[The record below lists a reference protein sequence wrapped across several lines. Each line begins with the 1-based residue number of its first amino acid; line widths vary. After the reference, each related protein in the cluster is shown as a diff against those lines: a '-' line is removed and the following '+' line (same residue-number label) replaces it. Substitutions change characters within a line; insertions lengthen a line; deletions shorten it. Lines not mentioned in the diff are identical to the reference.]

1 MPIIAINN
9 RQNNRAGILMF
20 RSPAPL
26 LQARTLAIVGAS
38 DRARWPVSIHKN
50 LTDTKS
56 PVRIFPI
63 NPSRDEVWGQKCYP
77 NFAALPE
84 APDLAL
90 IIIPA
95 ERIQTCLEEGVQHG
109 LKSALV
115 YASGIGEG
123 TTPEF
128 HTRGAA
134 LKALCE
140 ESGLVACGPN
150 CMGNV
155 SVREKLFVYPNPDFN
170 KSEPGPVAGIFQS
183 GGTLQAWALTAAER
197 GIRFSYLVSS
207 GNELSLD
214 AADYV
219 NFFVDDP
226 HTKLIVLMVEGIR
239 RPEAFKE
246 AARKA
251 LLARKPIL
259 AVKVGQTEGARQ
271 SAQSHTGAIAGDYD
285 VFAALCERYG
295 IVLCTSL
302 DDMVETALAF
312 QPGRLPKGDGMAFM
326 SNSGG
331 VVDLMH
337 DHAAQEN
344 ARIPSLSPATAKAL
358 RDLVGPDMPIQNP
371 MDCGQA
377 GFADERN
384 YMRVCETVSKDANIH
399 MVAFEARTPKGPGRK
414 IPDPLRELSDNTD
427 VPVFAFS
434 RMGYAPSEYGK
445 IFQDEAGIPH
455 LQSMPE
461 TVRAMKA
468 LAFYGSRAG
477 GKIPPLAKPKGK
489 ADALA
494 PANIE
499 DALKAVGVTPPRSV
513 FAKTAIAAADAAQ
526 KIGFPVVLK
535 IVSPEVSHK
544 TEVGGVRLGL
554 KSKAEVS
561 DAAKDLSGLFRKAAP
576 KASIYG
582 FLVQERVSGVEMIVG
597 VREDPLYGPVMVL
610 GAGGIL
616 VELVKD
622 TAFRMLPISKSVAS
636 DMLDGLAVG
645 ALLDG
650 FRGGRPADRKA
661 LIDAICGLSKFF
673 LDHRPWL
680 ADLEIN
686 PLIVCEKGKG
696 VRAVDIRPI
705 LKSSGG

>member
-1 MPIIAINN
+1 
-9 RQNNRAGILMF
+9 MF

-26 LQARTLAIVGAS
+26 LQARTMAIVGAS
-38 DRARWPVSIHKN
+38 DRARWPVSIYKN
-50 LTDTKS
+50 LTETKS

-63 NPSRDEVWGQKCYP
+63 NPRRDEVWGMKCYP
-77 NFAALPE
+77 DFASLPE

-95 ERIQTCLEEGVQHG
+95 EGILACLEEGVQHG

-123 TTPEF
+123 TDPEF
-128 HTRGAA
+128 HARGDA

-170 KSEPGPVAGIFQS
+170 NALPGQVAGVFQS
-183 GGTLQAWALTAAER
+183 GGTLQHWSRTAAER

-214 AADYV
+214 AADYL

-226 HTKLIVLMVEGIR
+226 HTELIILMVEGIR
-239 RPEAFKE
+239 RPDAFKE

-251 LLARKPIL
+251 LRAKKPIL

-295 IVLCTSL
+295 IVLCPSL
-302 DDMVETALAF
+302 DDMLETALAF
-312 QPGRLPKGDGMAFM
+312 QSGRLPKGDGMAFM

-337 DHAAQEN
+337 DHAGHEKAN
-344 ARIPSLSPATAKAL
+344 MPALSPATSKAL
-358 RDLVGPDMPIQNP
+358 RALVGPDMPIQNP

-384 YMRVCETVSKDANIH
+384 YMRVCEAVSKDSRIH
-399 MVAFEARTPKGPGRK
+399 MVAFEARTPNAPGGK
-414 IPDPLRELSDNTD
+414 TPEPLRELSDNTD
-427 VPVFAFS
+427 IPVFAFN
-434 RMGYAPSEYGK
+434 RMGYAPSAFGRD
-445 IFQDEAGIPH
+445 FQEKAGIPH

-468 LAFYGSRAG
+468 LAYYARRAG
-477 GKIPPLAKPKGK
+477 RNVPPVPKPRGK
-489 ADALA
+489 AASLR
-494 PANIE
+494 PGRIE
-499 DALKAVGVTPPRSV
+499 DALKAVGVTPPRTIL
-513 FAKTAIAAADAAQ
+513 AKSAKAAGEAAQ

-554 KSKAEVS
+554 KNQSEVRE
-561 DAAKDLSGLFRKAAP
+561 AAKDLSNLLRKAVP
-576 KASIYG
+576 KASITG
-582 FLVQERVSGVEMIVG
+582 FLVQEMVSGVEMIVG
-597 VREDPLYGPVMVL
+597 VREDPLYGPVMVV

-622 TAFRMLPISKSVAS
+622 TAFRMLPVNRSTAS
-636 DMLDGLAVG
+636 DMLDELAVSR
-645 ALLDG
+645 LLDG
-650 FRGGRPADRKA
+650 FRGGKPADKKA

-673 LDHRPWL
+673 LDHREWL

-686 PLIVCEKGKG
+686 PLIVRDKGKG

-705 LKSSGG
+705 MKSTGG